1 MQKLLCVLMF
11 GMVFGQTKLETREY
25 IVDINLE
32 FDNINIK
39 DLTNTNL
46 PYYSVR
52 IYTESMYPDGMSGSC
67 RFQVGNIFN
76 RYIEFGDYIKGTTT
90 NNSTKNSIVEDL
102 FLFGNIEGDYGARI
116 EFSSIYNTD
125 CGIETVH
132 FWVTANFPQED
143 TGYIE
148 DGFDYCLHTGA
159 NLVSSPCRDE
169 VAIESAIPSDI
180 LQNITGIITEG
191 GAASNLGG
199 NWVGSLNGLG
209 GGKGY
214 WVISDIDGCFN
225 YTCSED

>member
-1 MQKLLCVLMF
+1 MQKLLRILMV
-11 GMVFGQTKLETREY
+11 GMMFGQTNVSQK
-25 IVDINLE
+25 VINLSI
-32 FDNINIK
+32 D
-39 DLTNTNL
+39 
-46 PYYSVR
+46 
-52 IYTESMYPDGMSGSC
+52 SG
-67 RFQVGNIFN
+67 F
-76 RYIEFGDYIKGTTT
+76 
-90 NNSTKNSIVEDL
+90 
-102 FLFGNIEGDYGARI
+102 IEGDNIKTLNELFPESNLEWALINIIGCSKPWCMISQSGSYGTSVHKLDSDSESEI
-116 EFSSIYNTD
+116 YYYVNDYKTVEFINANAPFALQSNNSAFDIKLL
-125 CGIETVH
+125 I
-132 FWVTANFPQED
+132 TAEFPQED

-199 NWVGSLNGLG
+199 MWVGSLNGLG

-214 WVISDIDGCFN
+214 WVISGIDGCFN

>member
-1 MQKLLCVLMF
+1 LRISVPF
-11 GMVFGQTKLETREY
+11 FNYVFLYFR
-25 IVDINLE
+25 
-32 FDNINIK
+32 
-39 DLTNTNL
+39 
-46 PYYSVR
+46 
-52 IYTESMYPDGMSGSC
+52 C
-67 RFQVGNIFN
+67 
-76 RYIEFGDYIKGTTT
+76 DYF
-90 NNSTKNSIVEDL
+90 NNSSLNFFNFNNNGYHFYEPKI
-102 FLFGNIEGDYGARI
+102 Y
-116 EFSSIYNTD
+116 SS
-125 CGIETVH
+125 
-132 FWVTANFPQED
+132 TANCRVESQTDNATYQQTLKLAITAEFPQED

-199 NWVGSLNGLG
+199 MWVGSLNGLG

-225 YTCSED
+225 YTCSEEN

>member
-11 GMVFGQTKLETREY
+11 GMMFGQTKLETRVY
-25 IVDINLE
+25 KQIVDLSNE
-32 FDNINIK
+32 SINIK
-39 DLTNTNL
+39 NLTNTDL

-52 IYTESMYPDGMSGSC
+52 IFAES
-67 RFQVGNIFN
+67 
-76 RYIEFGDYIKGTTT
+76 IKGGPCKFKVS
-90 NNSTKNSIVEDL
+90 NNLNGYIDFQHELITGSQNAIVDDFYLIGSHSTDL
-102 FLFGNIEGDYGARI
+102 TFSTLWNNQCGD
-116 EFSSIYNTD
+116 EM
-125 CGIETVH
+125 VQ
-132 FWVTANFPQED
+132 FWVTAEFPQED

-225 YTCSED
+225 YTCSEEN

>member
-11 GMVFGQTKLETREY
+11 GMMFGQTKLETRLYELEVSLIEDNPQLYNLNDFIEY
-25 IVDINLE
+25 ELINPILFMQSVDNH
-32 FDNINIK
+32 NIGDADYVHIQFVNGNSGDRTFFWI
-39 DLTNTNL
+39 
-46 PYYSVR
+46 
-52 IYTESMYPDGMSGSC
+52 YPDGTTSSQEHIIPKENEFQLKSSWADFSGTL
-67 RFQVGNIFN
+67 NI
-76 RYIEFGDYIKGTTT
+76 
-90 NNSTKNSIVEDL
+90 
-102 FLFGNIEGDYGARI
+102 A
-116 EFSSIYNTD
+116 
-125 CGIETVH
+125 
-132 FWVTANFPQED
+132 VTAEFPQED

-199 NWVGSLNGLG
+199 MWVGSLNGLG

-225 YTCSED
+225 CTCSEN